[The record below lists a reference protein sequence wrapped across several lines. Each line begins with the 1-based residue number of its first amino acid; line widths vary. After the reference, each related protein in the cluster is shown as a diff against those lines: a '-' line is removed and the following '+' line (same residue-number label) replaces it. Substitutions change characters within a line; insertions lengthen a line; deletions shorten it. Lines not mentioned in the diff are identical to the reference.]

1 MTDYD
6 NNRNNNDALDVWSDF
21 DRFFAD
27 NFAQMNHRL
36 DRMFD
41 DFANTPGVRTY
52 GYTMYQGPDGI
63 PHVQEFGNSAG
74 DQGLLAG
81 SPAERI
87 REPLTDVTQD
97 GNQIRATAEIPGV
110 NKSDIEL
117 DSSPTSLTITVDTP
131 RHKFCKTLALPC
143 DVDPDSAKAEYNNG
157 ILEVTMTAL
166 KPAEVKKRIKV
177 Q

>member
-36 DRMFD
+36 EVVGEEAVKIAPD
-41 DFANTPGVRTY
+41 
-52 GYTMYQGPDGI
+52 GPDGI

-97 GNQIRATAEIPGV
+97 GNQVRATAEIPGV